1 TAGIRATSSARLTG
15 SRPTA
20 PPPHCWWRP
29 TPRCPPCGSSP
40 PRSRTPSSAPRSP
53 PRDGASTMS
62 KHTTVSRVAGSARR
76 TLLHLRAPRS
86 DPVEPI
92 LYRVHHLTSYH
103 YAKPVSR
110 NYGRAHI
117 EPRATPHQRVIS
129 HEVVVDPAPARLT
142 AHTDFYGNSS
152 TYLLVDS

>member
-1 TAGIRATSSARLTG
+1 TAGTHASCCARWAG
-15 SRPTA
+15 RRPTA
-20 PPPHCWWRP
+20 PPPPCSMRP
-29 TPRCPPCGSSP
+29 TPRWTPCGSWR
-40 PRSRTPSSAPRSP
+40 PRSRTASSAPRSP
-53 PRDGASTMS
+53 PRDGGSTMS
-62 KHTTVSRVAGSARR
+62 EHTTGTREAGSRR
-76 TLLHLRAPRS
+76 RPLLPLREEGTAA
-86 DPVEPI
+86 VEPI

-152 TYLLVDS
+152 TYLLV